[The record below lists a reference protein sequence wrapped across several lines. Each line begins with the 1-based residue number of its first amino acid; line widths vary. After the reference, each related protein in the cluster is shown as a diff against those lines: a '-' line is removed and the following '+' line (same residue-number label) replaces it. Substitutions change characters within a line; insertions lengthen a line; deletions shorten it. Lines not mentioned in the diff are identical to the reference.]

1 MAMTAN
7 GTEFVFAS
15 GGKGPLSGDVL
26 LVPLLSKPQP
36 PMELVTHVDKLCD
49 DAVSELLSVRALR
62 DEVGHLMHTT
72 RGGAC
77 RRILVVGLG
86 DAKKVNPQEI
96 RRAAGLAARWIVAER
111 LSSASLWIDGLTT
124 SGVEHATAE
133 WATGMALAGFR
144 FAGYKEPDEKMPAK
158 VRVNIRS
165 SAASHVDQVI
175 PEVRSALLITDAVN
189 FARRLAH
196 EPGNVINPATLAREA
211 RELARSARL
220 KCTVLDAPQLQ
231 KLGMNGLLAV
241 GQGAGHPSCL
251 IQIEYRGNSQTR
263 ARTVLVG
270 KAITFDTGG
279 YSIKPAAGLE
289 GLKFDKCGGAAVLA
303 VLRAAAALKLKCNLV
318 GLIAAAENA
327 ISDKAYRPGDILK
340 MMSGKTVEVVSTDA
354 EGRLILADALTYA
367 QEKLK
372 PTALVDIATLT
383 GGIGVA
389 LGTAAAGLMS
399 NDDELAADLGEAGR
413 STHERL
419 WRLPL
424 WDDYKDLL
432 KSNEADLKNAGGK
445 RDAQAI
451 VGGMFLKEFV
461 KDGVPWAHLDIAAV
475 ATDENGKGPG
485 GKGATGFGVRLLVEF
500 LRLRG
505 A

>member
-1 MAMTAN
+1 MTPN
-7 GTEFVFAS
+7 GTEFAFVSA
-15 GGKGPLSGDVL
+15 GKGPLAGDVL

-36 PMELVTHVDKLCD
+36 PLELVTHVDKLCG

-62 DEVGHLMHTT
+62 DEVGHVMHTT

-86 DAKKVNPQEI
+86 DAKQVNAQEI
-96 RRAAGLAARWIVAER
+96 RRAAGLAARWIINER
-111 LSSASLWIDGLTT
+111 LTSATLWIDGLTT
-124 SGVEHATAE
+124 SGVERATAA

-144 FAGYKEPDEKMPAK
+144 FAGYKEPDEKVPPK
-158 VRVNIRS
+158 VRVHVRS
-165 SAASHVDQVI
+165 SESGHVDQVM
-175 PEVRSALLITDAVN
+175 PNVRAALLVAEAVN
-189 FARRLAH
+189 YARGLAH
-196 EPGNVINPATLAREA
+196 EPGNVINPETLAAEA
-211 RELARSARL
+211 RALARSARL
-220 KCTVLDAPQLQ
+220 ACAVLDARQL
-231 KLGMNGLLAV
+231 KRLGMNGLLAV
-241 GQGAGHPSCL
+241 GQGAAHPSCL
-251 IQIEYRGNSQTR
+251 IQLEYRGDRRTR
-263 ARTVLVG
+263 ARVVLVG

-279 YSIKPAAGLE
+279 YSIKQAAGLE
-289 GLKFDKCGGAAVLA
+289 GLKFDKCGGAVVLA
-303 VLRAAAALKLKCNLV
+303 VLKAAAELKLKCNLV
-318 GLIAAAENA
+318 GLVAAAENA
-327 ISDKAYRPGDILK
+327 ISDRAYRPGDILK

-367 QEKLK
+367 QRKLK
-372 PTALVDIATLT
+372 PTALIDIATLT
-383 GGIGVA
+383 GGVGVA
-389 LGTAAAGLMS
+389 LGNAAAGLMS

-413 STHERL
+413 GTHERL

-424 WDDYKDLL
+424 WDDYKELI
-432 KSNEADLKNAGGK
+432 KSQEADLKNAAGK

-475 ATDENGKGPG
+475 STDENGKGPS